1 MLIDI
6 ALDAV
11 GSDKAPEPE
20 IRGAILACRT
30 LPVRVHLIGPEAE
43 LRDLLDEHLENE
55 DLPIVIHN
63 ATERIG
69 MDEKAVAQAVRSKKD
84 SSMRVG
90 LKLVSQGK
98 ASGFVTAGNTG
109 AAMATAKMV
118 LGAMTGVDRPALA
131 TPMPT
136 SKGNPCVLLD
146 VGANVDCKAHN
157 LEQFAVMGEMY
168 ARSVLKIHKPRVG
181 LLSIGEEESKG
192 NELTHEAFPLLKAL
206 PIHFIGNVE
215 GRDIFNGNADVIV
228 CDGFVGNVALKT
240 SEGIGRF
247 VRDVLRESLTRTVT
261 AQVGALL
268 SRRAFNEFRRRLDYT
283 EYGGAPLLGV
293 RGVCIIGH
301 GSSNDNAI
309 FNGIRVAYEFAKA
322 GTNERIEKEFA
333 GRPKRPS
340 GAKLTDHAADGT
352 NPDATVQ

>member
-20 IRGAILACRT
+20 VRGAILACRA
-30 LPVRVHLIGPEAE
+30 LPVRVHLVGPEAE
-43 LRDLLDEHLENE
+43 LRDLLDELLENE
-55 DLPIVIHN
+55 DLPIDIDH
-63 ATERIG
+63 ASERIG
-69 MDEKAVAQAVRSKKD
+69 MDEKAVAAVRSKRD
-84 SSMRVG
+84 SSLRVG
-90 LKLVSQGK
+90 LKLVHDGK
-98 ASGFVTAGNTG
+98 AAGFVTAGNTG

-118 LGAMTGVDRPALA
+118 LGAMPGVDRPALA

-168 ARSVLKIHKPRVG
+168 ARSVLKIAKPRVG
-181 LLSIGEEESKG
+181 LLSIGEEETKG
-192 NELTHEAFPLLKAL
+192 NELTREAFPLLKAL
-206 PIHFIGNVE
+206 PINFIGNVE
-215 GRDIFNGNADVIV
+215 GRDIFNGHADVIV

-247 VRDVLRESLTRTVT
+247 VRDVLRESLNQTVT

-268 SRRAFNEFRRRLDYT
+268 SRRAFNDFRRRLDYT
-283 EYGGAPLLGV
+283 EYGGAPLMGV
-293 RGVCIIGH
+293 RGICIIGH

-322 GTNERIEKEFA
+322 GTNQRIEAELA
-333 GRPKRPS
+333 RRPKP
-340 GAKLTDHAADGT
+340 APHASAPAAAAP
-352 NPDATVQ
+352 PDTPVQ

>member
-1 MLIDI
+1 MLTDI
-6 ALDAV
+6 ALDAM
-11 GSDKAPEPE
+11 GSDKAPDPE
-20 IRGAILACRT
+20 IRGAILACRQ
-30 LPVRVHLIGPEAE
+30 LPVRVHLVGREDE
-43 LRDLLDEHLENE
+43 LRAHLYNHLQGES
-55 DLPIVIHN
+55 LPIVIQH
-63 ATERIG
+63 ASEIIG
-69 MDEKAVAQAVRSKKD
+69 MDEKAALAVRNKRD

-90 LKLVSQGK
+90 LKQVREKL
-98 ASGFVTAGNTG
+98 AAGFVTAGNTG
-109 AAMATAKMV
+109 AAMACAKMV
-118 LGAMTGVDRPALA
+118 LGALPGVDRPALA
-131 TPMPT
+131 ALMPT
-136 SKGNPCVLLD
+136 STGSPCVLLD
-146 VGANVDCKAHN
+146 VGANVDCKPHN

-168 ARSVLKIHKPRVG
+168 ARSVLKINNPRVG

-192 NELTHEAFPLLKAL
+192 NDLTREAFPLLKAL
-206 PIHFIGNVE
+206 PIKFIGNVE
-215 GRDIFNGNADVIV
+215 GRDIFNGHADVIV

-268 SRRAFNEFRRRLDYT
+268 SRRAFNDFRRRLDYR

-322 GTNERIEKEFA
+322 GTNERIEREFA
-333 GRPKRPS
+333 GRPQRATNGS
-340 GAKLTDHAADGT
+340 LA

>member
-20 IRGAILACRT
+20 IRGAILACKT

-55 DLPIVIHN
+55 DLPIVIHH
-63 ATERIG
+63 ASERIG
-69 MDEKAVAQAVRSKKD
+69 MEEKAAHAVRTKRD
-84 SSMRVG
+84 SSMRV
-90 LKLVSQGK
+90 
-98 ASGFVTAGNTG
+98 
-109 AAMATAKMV
+109 V
-118 LGAMTGVDRPALA
+118 LGALPGVDRPALA
-131 TPMPT
+131 TPMPSST
-136 SKGNPCVLLD
+136 GNPCVLLD
-146 VGANVDCKAHN
+146 VGANVDCKPYN

-168 ARSVLKIHKPRVG
+168 ARTVLKISEPRVG
-181 LLSIGEEESKG
+181 LLSIGEEETKG
-192 NELTHEAFPLLKAL
+192 NDLTREAFPLLKAL
-206 PIHFIGNVE
+206 PIRFIGNVE
-215 GRDIFNGNADVIV
+215 GRDIFSGLADVIV

-240 SEGIGRF
+240 SEGVGRF

-261 AQVGALL
+261 AKVGALL
-268 SRRAFNEFRRRLDYT
+268 SRQAFNEFRRRLDYR

-301 GSSNDNAI
+301 GSSNDRAI

-322 GTNERIEKEFA
+322 GTTQSIEAEFA
-333 GRPKRPS
+333 GLPKRS
-340 GAKLTDHAADGT
+340 GQAAGAGKAAT
-352 NPDATVQ
+352 GGDATVQ

>member
-1 MLIDI
+1 MLTDI

-11 GSDKAPEPE
+11 GTDKAPEPE
-20 IRGAILACRT
+20 IKGAILACRA
-30 LPVRVHLIGPEAE
+30 LPVRVHLVGPEAE

-55 DLPIVIHN
+55 DLPIVIDN
-63 ATERIG
+63 ASERIA
-69 MDEKAVAQAVRSKKD
+69 MDEKVAQAVRTKRD

-90 LKLVSQGK
+90 LRMVREGK
-98 ASGFVTAGNTG
+98 CSGFVTGGNTG

-118 LGAMTGVDRPALA
+118 LGALPGVDRPALA

-136 SKGNPCVLLD
+136 AKGNPCVLLD
-146 VGANVDCKAHN
+146 VGANVDCKAQN
-157 LEQFAVMGEMY
+157 LAQFAVMGEMY
-168 ARSVLKIHKPRVG
+168 ARSVLKIRHPRVG
-181 LLSIGEEESKG
+181 LLSIGEEETKG
-192 NELTHEAFPLLKAL
+192 NDLTREAIPLLKAL
-206 PIHFIGNVE
+206 PLNFIGNVE

-240 SEGIGRF
+240 SEGVGRF

-301 GSSNDNAI
+301 GSSNDKAI

-322 GTNERIEKEFA
+322 GTNQRIEQEFTN
-333 GRPKRPS
+333 RPKH
-340 GAKLTDHAADGT
+340 GDHHQAGSDGL
-352 NPDATVQ
+352 VQ

>member
-6 ALDAV
+6 ALDAF

-30 LPVRVHLIGPEAE
+30 LPVRVHLIGPEPE

-55 DLPIVIHN
+55 DLPIVIDH
-63 ATERIG
+63 ASERIG
-69 MDEKAVAQAVRSKKD
+69 MEEKAAHAVRTKKD

-90 LKLVSQGK
+90 LKLVRERK
-98 ASGFVTAGNTG
+98 VAGFVTAGNTG

-118 LGAMTGVDRPALA
+118 LGAMPGVDRPALA

-146 VGANVDCKAHN
+146 VGANVDCKPHN

-192 NELTHEAFPLLKAL
+192 NDLTRDAFPLLKGL
-206 PIHFIGNVE
+206 PINFIGNVE
-215 GRDIFNGNADVIV
+215 GRDIFNGHADVIV

-247 VRDVLRESLTRTVT
+247 VRDALRESLTKTVT
-261 AQVGALL
+261 AKVGALL
-268 SRRAFNEFRRRLDYT
+268 SRQAFNDFRRRLDYT

-309 FNGIRVAYEFAKA
+309 YNGIRVAYEFAKA
-322 GTNERIEKEFA
+322 GTNEKIEREFA
-333 GRPKRPS
+333 GRPHRAQSP
-340 GAKLTDHAADGT
+340 DQ
-352 NPDATVQ
+352 NPDATIQ

>member
-1 MLIDI
+1 MLTDI
-6 ALDAV
+6 VLDAV

-20 IRGAILACRT
+20 IRGAILACRA
-30 LPVRVHLIGPEAE
+30 LPVRVHLVGPESE

-55 DLPIVIHN
+55 DLPIVIHH
-63 ATERIG
+63 AAERIG
-69 MDEKAVAQAVRSKKD
+69 MDEKAAHAVRSKRD

-90 LKLVSQGK
+90 LKLVREGK
-98 ASGFVTAGNTG
+98 AAGFVTAGNTG

-118 LGAMTGVDRPALA
+118 LGALPGVDRPALA

-146 VGANVDCKAHN
+146 VGANVDCKAQN

-168 ARSVLKIHKPRVG
+168 ARSVLKIAKPRVG

-192 NELTHEAFPLLKAL
+192 NELTREAWPLLKAL
-206 PIHFIGNVE
+206 PINFIGNVE

-247 VRDVLRESLTRTVT
+247 VRDVLRTSLNKTVT

-268 SRRAFNEFRRRLDYT
+268 SRRAFNDFRRRLDPS

-301 GSSNDNAI
+301 GSSNDVAI
-309 FNGIRVAYEFAKA
+309 YNGIRVAYEFSRSDANGAHRA
-322 GTNERIEKEFA
+322 GILRPAEDPSQSRRPAPTRSFNEKSRE
-333 GRPKRPS
+333 
-340 GAKLTDHAADGT
+340 
-352 NPDATVQ
+352 